1 MKKALVFLL
10 SLALVLA
17 MSSSALATDY
27 LVFST
32 GGTTGTYYAFGGEI
46 AALLSKKVDG
56 LDVTAQSSGGSKA
69 NILAIKE
76 GEAEIAWTQNDVMS
90 YAYQGTEDFG
100 GKPVECFSAIGSIY
114 PEAVQLVVAKDSG
127 ITTVEDL
134 KGKNVSVGA
143 VGSGVYFNAVQIL
156 EIAGLTLDDIKPQ
169 YLNFN
174 ESADSFQNRQL
185 DAFFIVSGFPNASI
199 VDTALKREINI
210 VSFDSDKMA
219 QLQAKYPVYVTDVIP
234 AGTYAGLDN
243 DVTVPA
249 VSSVLI
255 VSNDLSEDL
264 VYAMTKALFENADEL
279 TNAKKSYISAENA
292 VKGVPT
298 SPTDA
303 ANGVTIGSFHPGA
316 LRYYKEIG
324 VIK

>member
-1 MKKALVFLL
+1 
-10 SLALVLA
+10 

>member
-1 MKKALVFLL
+1 MKKALVFLM

-17 MSSSALATDY
+17 VSSSALATEY

-46 AALLSKKVDG
+46 AALLSQKVDG
-56 LDVTAQSSGGSKA
+56 LDVTTQSSGGSKA
-69 NILAIKE
+69 NILALSE

-90 YAYQGTEDFG
+90 YAYQGTDNFG
-100 GKPVECFSAIGSIY
+100 GKSVECFSAIGSIY
-114 PEAVQLVVAKDSG
+114 PEAVHLVVAKDSG

-134 KGKNVSVGA
+134 KGKNVSVGD

-219 QLQAKYPVYVTDVIP
+219 QLQAKYPIYVTDVIP
-234 AGTYAGLDN
+234 AGTYAGLDT

-249 VSSVLI
+249 VSSVLV

-264 VYAMTKALFENADEL
+264 VYAMTKALFENAGEL
-279 TNAKKSYISAENA
+279 TNAKKSYISAETA
-292 VKGVPT
+292 VKGIPT

>member
-234 AGTYAGLDN
+234 AGTYAGLDT

>member
-17 MSSSALATDY
+17 VSSSALATDY